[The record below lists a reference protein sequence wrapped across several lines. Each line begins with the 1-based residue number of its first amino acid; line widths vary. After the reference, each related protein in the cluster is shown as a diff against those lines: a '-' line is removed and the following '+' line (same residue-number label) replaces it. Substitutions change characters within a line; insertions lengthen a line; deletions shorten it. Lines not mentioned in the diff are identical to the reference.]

1 MTHNNIINLRYLEP
15 DEKRSVKNYN
25 VNDLMNLNVKIRSY
39 YELWNKDRSND
50 IHYFQYALLLSSS
63 DNTTDRAEAITH
75 LNSML
80 NNNSYRR
87 DALYSLAL
95 CHYSVKEYDTALSFC
110 EELYRDEPDNAQVN
124 LIVAV
129 ELLMR
134 IILCKLSFTLYS
146 SSTYDIQYHTPHYKC
161 ISRAFVIE

>member
-1 MTHNNIINLRYLEP
+1 
-15 DEKRSVKNYN
+15 
-25 VNDLMNLNVKIRSY
+25 MNSNVKIRSY

-95 CHYSVKEYDTALSFC
+95 CHYSLKEYDTALSFC

-146 SSTYDIQYHTPHYKC
+146 SSTYDIQYHTPQTSHIINVYPEL
-161 ISRAFVIE
+161 SL

>member
-1 MTHNNIINLRYLEP
+1 M
-15 DEKRSVKNYN
+15 K
-25 VNDLMNLNVKIRSY
+25 LNVKIRSY

-87 DALYSLAL
+87 DALYSIAL
-95 CHYSVKEYDTALSFC
+95 CHYSLKEYDTALSFC

-134 IILCKLSFTLYS
+134 IILASSHIPSTLLARTIYNIILQTHFHTSHIINVYPELSL
-146 SSTYDIQYHTPHYKC
+146 
-161 ISRAFVIE
+161 